1 MTTSS
6 HDLRVGIICYPTYG
20 GSGAVAVDLAAA
32 LADRGHEVHVISYA
46 MPFRMRSTGRLLFHE
61 VAVPEYPLFKYPP
74 DDMALGSK
82 LAEIVENHELQV
94 LHAHYAIPH
103 SMAALM
109 ARDISGRQET
119 AVLTTLHGTDIT
131 LVGSDPSYRSSTA
144 YALMRSDGITAVSQ
158 YLAQETSRTI
168 CDACEIGVIPN
179 FVDTV
184 LYAPRP
190 RLPLRENYAKEK
202 EPLLMHMSNFRP
214 VKRVLDVIRIFH
226 QVYRD
231 HPVCLALVG
240 VGPER
245 PAAARLVREL
255 ELHHRT
261 TFTGSM
267 PDAAQLLSQVD
278 AFILPSDGE
287 SFGLAALEAMSCG
300 VPVVGARAGGLP
312 EVVTDG
318 ESGILE
324 DVGDTETMGRRLSTL
339 LGDRLARESM
349 GRAARERVEKK
360 FRTDKVVPQYE
371 EVYRDVIRLRA
382 SPDCS

>member
-1 MTTSS
+1 
-6 HDLRVGIICYPTYG
+6 
-20 GSGAVAVDLAAA
+20 
-32 LADRGHEVHVISYA
+32 
-46 MPFRMRSTGRLLFHE
+46 
-61 VAVPEYPLFKYPP
+61 
-74 DDMALGSK
+74 
-82 LAEIVENHELQV
+82 
-94 LHAHYAIPH
+94 
-103 SMAALM
+103 
-109 ARDISGRQET
+109 
-119 AVLTTLHGTDIT
+119 
-131 LVGSDPSYRSSTA
+131 
-144 YALMRSDGITAVSQ
+144 MRSDGITAVSQ
-158 YLAQETSRTI
+158 YLAQETARTI

-231 HPVCLALVG
+231 HPVCLAMVG
-240 VGPER
+240 DGPER
-245 PAAARLVREL
+245 PAAERLVREL

-324 DVGDTETMGRRLSTL
+324 DVGDTEAMGRRLSAL
-339 LGDRLARESM
+339 LGDRKAHEAM

-360 FRTDKVVPQYE
+360 FRTDKVVPLYE
-371 EVYRDVIRLRA
+371 EVYRDVIRSR
-382 SPDCS
+382 SKTK